1 MTYEELLKLSDVENL
16 IVKEKNI
23 PGYGGRIYKNR
34 IAIHQGIDTS
44 IEKACVLAE
53 EIGHYHTAVGD
64 ITDQSDV
71 ENRKQELKGRLWA
84 YNQQIGLI
92 GLVNAYKQGCH
103 SRHEAAEYLGVTE
116 EFFQDAIDRYRSKY
130 GVCAEIDNYIVF
142 FEPSLAVMEK
152 SVYKYSWK
160 TNIEEAVPD
169 PEELEALKAYQNG
182 DPEYHPYITHD
193 ELMRELYLDEVLE
206 TE

>member
-1 MTYEELLKLSDVENL
+1 MNTYEKLQEQAC
-16 IVKEKNI
+16 EE
-23 PGYGGRIYKNR
+23 
-34 IAIHQGIDTS
+34 GIDIIDYNFQSDRIKGLYCDGMVAISTKINTS

-64 ITDQSDV
+64 ITNQSDV
-71 ENRKQELKGRLWA
+71 GNRKQELKGRLWA

-92 GLVNAYKQGCH
+92 GLVKAYKQGCH

-152 SVYKYSWK
+152 SEIIGIS
-160 TNIEEAVPD
+160 
-169 PEELEALKAYQNG
+169 L
-182 DPEYHPYITHD
+182 
-193 ELMRELYLDEVLE
+193 
-206 TE
+206 